1 MDSQLAPG
9 SEEECLAGLGL
20 ALLGGGAAGGCWI
33 FTFGFVGSGCPLAT
47 RTRPV
52 GGGNLSLSPAI
63 LVGGL

>member
-20 ALLGGGAAGGCWI
+20 ALLGGGAAGGCWV
-33 FTFGFVGSGCPLAT
+33 FTFRFVGNGWPFAT
-47 RTRPV
+47 GTRPV
-52 GGGNLSLSPAI
+52 GGGSRPLTAV